1 MIEITIGDYLEI
13 APAIIDENEYQR
25 KIVIKSKIKE
35 ILREDF
41 LQGCSIPP
49 IVLSIKNDNL
59 LNGISYESFGL
70 GQKGIIEQA
79 FEEKSLIIIDGL
91 QRTFVM
97 ISLME
102 ELKKANKNKEL
113 NLFFSRT
120 IRAEVYVGI
129 DRLGILYR
137 MITLNTGQ
145 NTMSTRHLMEIL
157 YFDYQAKGI
166 GDIKFVLDKDETVV
180 RLNTTEFVFKDTLD
194 GFNSYLEKN
203 ENIIDRTEILDNIR
217 TLKNLDDLNKNV
229 DLFKLFVQLYKKLLD
244 ILIDKAKWEFK
255 DEDFKQTEFSIKSL
269 PFGKSTIEVFKR
281 SQSLTGFGAAL
292 SQLRTKKIEFE
303 EISDMID
310 NITTSEN
317 DFDYVMKQLIKYLDI
332 IRDKSKKIG
341 NDQRYF
347 FRQIYQSLFDKNN
360 DCYLQFDKAV
370 ETAFDLTR
378 DDKLPN
384 K

>member
-1 MIEITIGDYLEI
+1 MVEISIGDYLKI
-13 APAIIDENEYQR
+13 APEIIDKNDFQR

-35 ILREDF
+35 ILREDL

-49 IVLSIKNDNL
+49 VVLSIKNESLLQGINFEKFNL
-59 LNGISYESFGL
+59 N
-70 GQKGIIEQA
+70 QKNIVEQA
-79 FEEKSLIIIDGL
+79 FDEKSLIIIDGL
-91 QRTFVM
+91 QRTYVM
-97 ISLME
+97 ISLMD
-102 ELKKANKNKEL
+102 ELLKANKEEDL
-113 NLFFSRT
+113 NAFFGRT
-120 IRAEVYVGI
+120 IRAEVYVGL

-157 YFDYQAKGI
+157 YFDYQTKGVEN
-166 GDIKFVLDKDETVV
+166 IKFVLDRDDSPV

-194 GFNSYLEKN
+194 GFTSYLEKS
-203 ENIIDRTEILDNIR
+203 ENITERTEILDNIR
-217 TLKNLDDLNKNV
+217 TLKNLDDLNKDV
-229 DLFKLFVQLYKKLLD
+229 DLFRGFVLLYQKLL
-244 ILIDKAKWEFK
+244 ITLINKTDDWQFVS
-255 DEDFKQTEFSIKSL
+255 DDFDQTEFVIKSS

-292 SQLRTKKIEFE
+292 GHFRKKIEFS
-303 EISDMID
+303 EISHMID
-310 NITTSEN
+310 NISTSEN
-317 DFDYVMKQLIKYLDI
+317 DFQYVMKQIIKYLDI

-347 FRQIYQSLFDKNN
+347 FRQIYQLLFDKSN
-360 DCYLQFDKAV
+360 DCYLLFDKAV
-370 ETAFDLTR
+370 ETAFDVTR